1 MARRVVAR
9 APDNSADDMS
19 LSASRV
25 RRAAI
30 ALFAEKGFAG
40 TSIREI
46 AAHSG
51 LSIAT
56 LYHYIPTKQHLLYDL
71 MLDSIQRLV
80 EAARQVAGEFDLP
93 QEQIA
98 GLTQLHVFSCALR
111 RAQITVV
118 DHELRSLTTAQRKT
132 IVALR
137 DEYEG
142 VWAAAIAAGV
152 EGGIFRIS
160 DATVLRIAIL
170 DLCSGPANWYNPGGR
185 LQLEELAT
193 EYVRLVL
200 GMLTGGGADPL
211 AGKVIRPSSYYRE
224 LVRDTWPDTVDA

>member
-1 MARRVVAR
+1 MDRLVTR
-9 APDNSADDMS
+9 APDSSADDTS

-46 AAHSG
+46 ASHSG

-56 LYHYIPTKQHLLYDL
+56 LYHYIPTKQALLYDL

-80 EAARQVAGEFDLP
+80 QAARHVAEEVDLP
-93 QEQIA
+93 EEQIA

-118 DHELRSLTTAQRKT
+118 DHELRSLTGQQRQT
-132 IVALR
+132 IVEQR

-142 VWAAAIAAGV
+142 VWAAAIAAGLK
-152 EGGIFRIS
+152 ENIFRAS
-160 DATVLRIAIL
+160 DPTVLRIAIL
-170 DLCSGPANWYNPGGR
+170 DLCSGPANWYNPSGR
-185 LQLEELAT
+185 LQLEDLAT

-200 GMLTGGGADPL
+200 GMLTASRDPL
-211 AGKVIRPSSYYRE
+211 EGKTMRPPSYYRE

>member
-1 MARRVVAR
+1 MDRLVTR
-9 APDNSADDMS
+9 APDNSADDTS
-19 LSASRV
+19 LSGSRV

-46 AAHSG
+46 ASHAG

-56 LYHYIPTKQHLLYDL
+56 LYHYMPTKQGLLYDL

-80 EAARQVAGEFDLP
+80 QAARLVTEELSLP
-93 QEQIA
+93 EEHIA

-118 DHELRSLTTAQRKT
+118 DHELRSLTAQQRAT
-132 IVALR
+132 IIGLR

-152 EGGIFRIS
+152 SKKSFRVS
-160 DATVLRIAIL
+160 DPTVLRIAIL

-185 LQLEELAT
+185 LKLEELAT

-200 GMLTGGGADPL
+200 GMLTGGDSDPL
-211 AGKVIRPSSYYRE
+211 AGKTMRPPSYYRE